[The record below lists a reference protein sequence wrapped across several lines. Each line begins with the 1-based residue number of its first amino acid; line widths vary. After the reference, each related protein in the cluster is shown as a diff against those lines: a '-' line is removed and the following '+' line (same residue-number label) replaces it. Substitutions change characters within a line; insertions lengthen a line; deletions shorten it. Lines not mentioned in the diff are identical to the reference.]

1 MQRRS
6 FLRVA
11 GGGVITAAVAGP
23 LGLAG
28 CSSELPAEALMAWN
42 GPAADEPDVRRWILS
57 HAILAPHSH
66 NLQSW
71 LVDLK
76 TPDEITL
83 YLDRGPGRLL
93 PETDPWHRQMM
104 MSQGT
109 FLELLD
115 LAARQ
120 KGLRADIAL
129 FPQGEFEPRTVD
141 ARPTAHI
148 RLVPDAGV
156 RPDPLFAQVFRRRTN
171 REAYEPREP
180 APEALR
186 AIAEA
191 VALAPQGR
199 QLRAG
204 FTGPAE
210 PAALERHRAIA
221 MEAWKIELMTP
232 RTLME
237 SYQVL
242 RVGPKEIAA
251 HRDGISLNAPMIR
264 ALVELGLFDRSK
276 TPQSDDSA
284 IKGQIKDFNAKMA
297 GTPAFFWLVSEGNG
311 RKMQVNSGRAYLR
324 AQLAATAQGLS
335 MQPISQALQ
344 EYPEQARPYSDIHK
358 LLQAPPVTHTVQMWA
373 RLGYAPAIS
382 PSPRRGLEAHILR
395 T

>member
-1 MQRRS
+1 MQRRF

-23 LGLAG
+23 LGLTG
-28 CSSELPAEALMAWN
+28 CSSQLPPEALAAWGGPAEA
-42 GPAADEPDVRRWILS
+42 ETDVRRWVLS

-93 PETDPWHRQMM
+93 PETDPWFRQMM

-120 KGLRADIAL
+120 KGLRADITL
-129 FPQGEFEPRTVD
+129 FPQGEFEARTVD

-148 RLVPDAGV
+148 RLAPDASV
-156 RPDPLFAQVFRRRTN
+156 QPDPLFAQVFRRRTN
-171 REAYEPREP
+171 REAYEAREP
-180 APEALR
+180 AREALQTVS
-186 AIAEA
+186 AA
-191 VALAPQGR
+191 VTSAVQGATMR
-199 QLRAG
+199 VG
-204 FTGPAE
+204 FTGGAQPA
-210 PAALERHRAIA
+210 LLQQHRAIA
-221 MEAWKIELMTP
+221 MEAWRIELVTP

-251 HRDGISLNAPMIR
+251 HRDGIALNAPMIR
-264 ALVELGLFDRSK
+264 ALVALGLFDRSK
-276 TPQSDDSA
+276 TPQPDDSA
-284 IKGQIKDFNAKMA
+284 ITGQIKDFNARIA
-297 GTPAFFWLVSEGNG
+297 STPAFFWLVSEGNG
-311 RKMQVNSGRAYLR
+311 RKTQVNAGRAYLR

-344 EYPEQARPYSDIHK
+344 EYPEQAGPYSEIHK
-358 LLQAPPVTHTVQMWA
+358 LLQAPPATHTVQMWT
-373 RLGYAPAIS
+373 RLGYAPVIEPA
-382 PSPRRGLEAHILR
+382 PRRGLEAHILR